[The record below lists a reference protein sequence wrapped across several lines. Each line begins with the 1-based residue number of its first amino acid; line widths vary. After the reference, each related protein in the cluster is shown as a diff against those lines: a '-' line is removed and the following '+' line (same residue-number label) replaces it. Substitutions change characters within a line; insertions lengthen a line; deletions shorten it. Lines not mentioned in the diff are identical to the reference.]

1 MGTCTCTRRTCH
13 YMYVY
18 MCTACTCHM
27 VEQHRVL
34 NYSVMCESVEYGP
47 RPSPIRTVSLSVHL
61 WQNMDLMLPLTAKSL
76 SLTFSKITNRR
87 SMDLSKLDKLFPIE
101 EKRET
106 NYNALLIDSS
116 GNYKMW
122 VGIEAVYRNCNSL
135 FFLLLINSLAPPQW
149 Y

>member
-1 MGTCTCTRRTCH
+1 
-13 YMYVY
+13 
-18 MCTACTCHM
+18 M
-27 VEQHRVL
+27 VEQHCVL

-47 RPSPIRTVSLSVHL
+47 RPSPIRTVILSVQL

-106 NYNALLIDSS
+106 NYNALLIAQETTRC
-116 GNYKMW
+116 GCE
-122 VGIEAVYRNCNSL
+122 VEAVYRNLNSL
-135 FFLLLINSLAPPQW
+135 FFFF
-149 Y
+149 